1 MWVINFTTLRDFG
14 AITYSVYNTI
24 GQEVLKGL
32 LNSNGQTH
40 TTTLDFSAQP
50 VGVFFVSLTNG
61 SNKAT
66 KRVIVF
72 K

>member
-1 MWVINFTTLRDFG
+1 
-14 AITYSVYNTI
+14 
-24 GQEVLKGL
+24 VLNGL
-32 LNSNGQTH
+32 LDSNGQSH

-61 SNKAT
+61 SNKAS